1 MAGSSITSSSILFFL
16 ALSNSLI
23 ELSHGHGYM
32 YDPPSRS
39 SVWRVGFPVPE
50 YEKNYNDMQLNCG
63 GREVK
68 FNKAIN

>member
-1 MAGSSITSSSILFFL
+1 MAGSSITFSTSSILFFL

-63 GREVK
+63 GREVSSIK
-68 FNKAIN
+68 L